1 MAIKGHK
8 ERALLRRGIY
18 VQESLKRRP
27 NVLNETALLRRTIT
41 EDITPENEKHFKDM
55 VKLSSLCGDDI
66 NQGISEEN
74 SVYCKLVRLLS
85 GMQQRK
91 ALEIHKA
98 IDDIYRFYRER
109 ITTDNRTLF
118 RKTAEVILKNEN
130 PSIAFK
136 LIATYLQ
143 DPDININEKVARL
156 RSFIQKNG
164 EIREAELEDFL
175 RAARAIEYSKYEES
189 FAGNHFD
196 LIRGYIELKHGHDE
210 SSFHKIISGILTK
223 KYDINE
229 SIKIITDTILN
240 TSRTDLIGKADLS
253 LKSALIDTNENII
266 LDKGSKVE
274 VKKMD
279 YRLDSYFSEFFAI
292 YKNPKNFPEYI
303 NDPVFILVY
312 NRVIDG
318 VYLQLKERGEGLLE
332 TIGNSIDAIVYEK
345 NRIILMDDIEL
356 YWSNKG
362 QRGCDDHRL
371 TIRYRLNK
379 PNVVSYI
386 YTNNNPVLE
395 IAPVTIE
402 VTPKLEC
409 PIVGRT

>member
-8 ERALLRRGIY
+8 ERALLRRGVH
-18 VQESLKRRP
+18 VQESLMRRQ
-27 NVLNETALLRRTIT
+27 NVMNETALTRRTIT
-41 EDITPENEKHFKDM
+41 EDITPESEKHFRDM
-55 VKLSSLCGDDI
+55 VKLSTLCGDDI
-66 NQGISEEN
+66 NQGVSEEE

-98 IDDIYRFYRER
+98 IDDIYKFYRER

-136 LIATYLQ
+136 LISTYLQ

-164 EIREAELEDFL
+164 EIKEDELEDFL

-189 FAGNHFD
+189 FAGDHFD

-229 SIKIITDTILN
+229 VINVITTTILN
-240 TSRTDLIGKADLS
+240 TNPADLIGKADLS
-253 LKSALIDTNENII
+253 LKSALIDTNENIV

-303 NDPVFILVY
+303 NNPIFRSTY
-312 NRVIDG
+312 NKVIDG
-318 VYLQLKERGEGLLE
+318 VYTQLKERGDGLLE

-379 PNVVSYI
+379 SDVVSYI
-386 YTNNNPVLE
+386 YTKNSPVLE
-395 IAPVTIE
+395 VSPVTIS

-409 PIVGRT
+409 PILNTV

>member
-8 ERALLRRGIY
+8 ERALLRRGYQI
-18 VQESLKRRP
+18 QEALKRRE
-27 NVLNETALLRRTIT
+27 VVNETAFLRRNLLN
-41 EDITPENEKHFKDM
+41 EDITPESEKHFRDM
-55 VKLSSLCGDDI
+55 VKLNTLCGDDI
-66 NQGISEEN
+66 NNGLPEEN
-74 SVYCKLVRLLS
+74 SVYCKLGKLLS
-85 GMQQRK
+85 NLPQRK
-91 ALEIHKA
+91 SLEIHSA
-98 IDDIYRFYRER
+98 IDDIYKFYRER

-130 PSIAFK
+130 PTIAFK

-143 DPDININEKVARL
+143 DPNINIDEKVTRL

-164 EIREAELEDFL
+164 EVKEAELEDFL
-175 RAARAIEYSKYEES
+175 RAARAVEYSKYEQS
-189 FAGNHFD
+189 FVGDHFD

-210 SSFHKIISGILTK
+210 STFHKIISGILTK
-223 KYDINE
+223 KY
-229 SIKIITDTILN
+229 SIDEVIKVITDTILSTN
-240 TSRTDLIGKADLS
+240 PEDLTGKADLS
-253 LKSALIDTNENII
+253 LKTTLYDNEETVV
-266 LDKGSKVE
+266 LEKGSNIE

-303 NDPVFILVY
+303 NDPVFRNTY
-312 NRVIDG
+312 NTVIDG

-386 YTNNNPVLE
+386 YTNGSPILE
-395 IAPVTIE
+395 TVPVTIE

-409 PIVGRT
+409 PIINRT